1 MYQMKEQHKTT
12 EKQLK
17 EVDIDNLPGRGFRIM
32 IVQMIQDFGKRME
45 ARSRRC
51 KKCLTKT

>member
-1 MYQMKEQHKTT
+1 MKEQDKTP
-12 EKQLK
+12 EKELN
-17 EVDIDNLPGRGFRIM
+17 EVEIGNLPGRGFRIM